1 MKKELNEIGNVFT
14 TDILI
19 IGGGLGGTITAAK
32 VHELNPSAQILL
44 VEKGYYGYAGQN
56 PNGVSVFAGN
66 STGSTSKSRL
76 Q

>member
-32 VHELNPSAQILL
+32 VHELKKDIMDIQEILRKQAMEL
-44 VEKGYYGYAGQN
+44 
-56 PNGVSVFAGN
+56 
-66 STGSTSKSRL
+66 
-76 Q
+76 